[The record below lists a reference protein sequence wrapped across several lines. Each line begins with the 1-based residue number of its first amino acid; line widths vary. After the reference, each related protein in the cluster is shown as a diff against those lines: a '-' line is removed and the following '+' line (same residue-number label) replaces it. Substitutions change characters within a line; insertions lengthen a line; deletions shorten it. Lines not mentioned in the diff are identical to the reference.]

1 MPVFYIDGQS
11 LGNQQRGQPRVARIV
26 VLYKEKPSAAFTIDS
41 EDIGDMTN
49 NEAEYHALLKALSI
63 IEAKNAPTDPQL
75 EQGQKPPEKPKSRK
89 KGVPT
94 EIYSDSQLIVK
105 QVKGEY
111 QVTDRR
117 LQDLRDK
124 ATKIIDRIGSISLKW
139 VPREENHA
147 GRWLEKNIDNPNIR
161 KPEPTTTATKS

>member
-26 VLYKEKPSAAFTIDS
+26 VLYKDKPSSAFTVDS

-63 IEAKNAPTDPQL
+63 IEARNAPTDP
-75 EQGQKPPEKPKSRK
+75 EKPLPEKISRTKK
-89 KGVPT
+89 KGVPI
-94 EIYSDSQLIVK
+94 EIFSDSQLIVK

-111 QVTDRR
+111 AVTDRR

-124 ATKIIDRIGSISLKW
+124 ATKIIDRIGAISIKW

-147 GRWLEKNIDNPNIR
+147 GRWLEKNMDNQGLR
-161 KPEPTTTATKS
+161 KPEPTTS

>member
-26 VLYKEKPSAAFTIDS
+26 VLYKEKPSAAFTIEH

-63 IEAKNAPTDPQL
+63 IEAKTAVEGQPVAPKRRGGIPI
-75 EQGQKPPEKPKSRK
+75 
-89 KGVPT
+89 
-94 EIYSDSQLIVK
+94 EIFSDSQLIVK

-124 ATKIIDRIGSISLKW
+124 ATKMIDRIGSVSIKW

-147 GRWLEKNIDNPNIR
+147 GRWLEKHLDSPIPT
-161 KPEPTTTATKS
+161 KPA

>member
-1 MPVFYIDGQS
+1 MIDLPVFYVDGQS

-26 VLYKEKPSAAFTIDS
+26 VLYKDKPSSAFTVDS

-63 IEAKNAPTDPQL
+63 IEAKNAPLDPQ
-75 EQGQKPPEKPKSRK
+75 QPVPEKTTRSRK
-89 KGVPT
+89 KGVPI

-124 ATKIIDRIGSISLKW
+124 ATKMIDRIGAISIKW
-139 VPREENHA
+139 IPREENHA
-147 GRWLEKNIDNPNIR
+147 GRWLEKNMDNPNLH
-161 KPEPTTTATKS
+161 KPEPATS